1 MVLTTLRGTDAYP
14 NTLQVFGYSG
24 VYMPVQMEN
33 IARPIVQQTQNVG
46 NYNK

>member
-1 MVLTTLRGTDAYP
+1 MVLTTLRGTDTYP

-33 IARPIVQQTQNVG
+33 IARPIVQQPQIAG